1 MPGFV
6 CELDVM
12 KNIFRQILTVN
23 DLRNTLFC
31 DIDCQVGAFGKLIHF
46 VDPREPF
53 YLTPPCLSIKTMSV
67 GLFAMFQWGS
77 NVDQEE
83 ISARTSILEDSVAC
97 KLS

>member
-1 MPGFV
+1 M
-6 CELDVM
+6 
-12 KNIFRQILTVN
+12 N

-31 DIDCQVGAFGKLIHF
+31 DIDCQVGALGKLIHF

-67 GLFAMFQWGS
+67 GHFTMFQWGS
-77 NVDQEE
+77 NVDQEK
-83 ISARTSILEDSVAC
+83 ISAGTSILEDSVAR